1 MVTVNWTV
9 QAVNDLKSIY
19 DFIANNS
26 KRYADVQVNKILK
39 SVELIKE
46 NNQIGRMVPEFQNDK
61 IREIIKGNYR
71 IVYLIVNQSQIDVV
85 TVHHSSK
92 AFKLDS

>member
-1 MVTVNWTV
+1 MVTINWTV

-19 DFIANNS
+19 EFIANNS
-26 KRYADVQVNKILK
+26 KRYADIQINLILK

-46 NNQIGRMVPEFQNDK
+46 NNQIGRVVPELQNYK

-71 IVYLIVNQSQIDVV
+71 IVYLIVNQSQIYIVP
-85 TVHHSSK
+85 VHHSSK